1 MEESINLRQGNMN
14 ALEYFLKF
22 TQLFMYA
29 PSVVSKRWNKMIMFV
44 INISDHV
51 KEEYR
56 MMMMHDDMNISRL
69 MFYAQ
74 SIEESK
80 LNRKHIELKRCRSD
94 NKG

>member
-1 MEESINLRQGNMN
+1 
-14 ALEYFLKF
+14 
-22 TQLFMYA
+22 
-29 PSVVSKRWNKMIMFV
+29 MIMFV

-69 MFYAQ
+69 MVYAQ

-80 LNRKHIELKRCRSD
+80 LNRKHIELKRCRPD